1 MIIQIFWGSDDIGK
15 YQKYID
21 LNKDKLK
28 DNWKLLTHSDILK
41 LLNNEY
47 NFLDDP
53 LFRRQNITF
62 QADLVRL
69 LVMEKL
75 SGCYIDLDV
84 ELFVDTIQ
92 LEEEVN
98 KIHDKDIFFWN
109 YLFFFKTY
117 SNSESIKYLVKYY
130 IERKYNL
137 QYDDKML
144 TPKVTSTLVKL
155 GSKIIQNKEIEHLFH
170 HVSETH
176 GQ

>member
-1 MIIQIFWGSDDIGK
+1 MIIQIFWGSDNIGK

-28 DNWKLLTHSDILK
+28 DNWKLLTHSEILK

-75 SGCYIDLDV
+75 GGCYIDLDV
-84 ELFVDTIQ
+84 ELFVDTVQ

-98 KIHDKDIFFWN
+98 RIYDKDIFLWDT
-109 YLFFFKTY
+109 LFFFKVQQ
-117 SNSESIKYLVKYY
+117 NSQSLKYLLNYY

-137 QYDDKML
+137 QFDFKML
-144 TPKVTSTLVKL
+144 TPKILSALIKL
-155 GSKIIQNKEIEHLFH
+155 NSKIIKIKEINFLLQHLEEHR
-170 HVSETH
+170 
-176 GQ
+176 Q

>member
-28 DNWKLLTHSDILK
+28 DNWKLLTHSEILK

-75 SGCYIDLDV
+75 GGCYIDLDV
-84 ELFVDTIQ
+84 EFLVDTIQ
-92 LEEEVN
+92 LEEEAN
-98 KIHDKDIFFWN
+98 KIHDKDIFLWDT
-109 YLFFFKTY
+109 LFFFKVQQ
-117 SNSESIKYLVKYY
+117 NSQSLNYLLNYY

-137 QYDDKML
+137 QFDFKML
-144 TPKVTSTLVKL
+144 TPKIITALIKL
-155 GSKIIQNKEIEHLFH
+155 NSKIIKIKEINFLLHHFEEHR
-170 HVSETH
+170 
-176 GQ
+176 Q